1 MYDSYAKGL
10 ADRPTVYES
19 KVSRMKW
26 CPQPIG
32 EGEDLAKDDAI
43 WEIHGHQKFEK
54 NTFFLDYLH
63 LILIARKGFPG
74 MNQKTEICFS
84 LVFSRLHLVA
94 FRQLLDCLRIVALI
108 ALRDA
113 LAASAALLEE
123 MGRFCW
129 LKADLCTETPWMRK
143 CVRFISFCHI
153 CCKTMF
159 FFEVSVSNI
168 LFQLVSPT
176 SDVTAIARTPRPL
189 QMRMWRKVLMRF
201 WRQDTWRFATPLDKK
216 ASLLFL
222 DMLLGS
228 VFWQK

>member
-1 MYDSYAKGL
+1 M
-10 ADRPTVYES
+10 
-19 KVSRMKW
+19 
-26 CPQPIG
+26 
-32 EGEDLAKDDAI
+32 
-43 WEIHGHQKFEK
+43 
-54 NTFFLDYLH
+54 
-63 LILIARKGFPG
+63 
-74 MNQKTEICFS
+74 
-84 LVFSRLHLVA
+84 A

-123 MGRFCW
+123 GRFCW

-143 CVRFISFCHI
+143 FVRFISCHI

-159 FFEVSVSNI
+159 FFEVSVSYI
-168 LFQLVSPT
+168 FFQLASPT
-176 SDVTAIARTPRPL
+176 SNVTAIARTPRPL

-228 VFWQK
+228 VFLNRSSLCEFEIWWNTSWIVESKGIDIPRIDEIDGLFSKLRDPH